1 MDTTS
6 YSTPKNRFKPFF
18 TFRKWW
24 KRRRFQ
30 YLIHV
35 NTSEESRTN
44 DFIDGTTTGTGFGAE
59 AAKAVILPPTLCVE
73 TKFSSK
79 ISGPFVRTP
88 TMNSLQD
95 SIESMDSITESRCT
109 LCDDEI
115 SEPLELGSEFLMEH
129 LNFLSQSTQPQEV
142 ELVYNPH

>member
-1 MDTTS
+1 MISLMELRQVLDSVPKPRKQS
-6 YSTPKNRFKPFF
+6 Y
-18 TFRKWW
+18 
-24 KRRRFQ
+24 
-30 YLIHV
+30 Y
-35 NTSEESRTN
+35 
-44 DFIDGTTTGTGFGAE
+44 
-59 AAKAVILPPTLCVE
+59 PPTLCVE